1 MDRSLKERLIG
12 ATVLVGLAVWLIPWV
27 LDGPLPDIDL
37 EPAQVPAAE
46 RSPPLRTQTIRLDS
60 PEDPSVQAGVADIH
74 GRPVT
79 PGSQTAAETARAL
92 DTERDPVTLIL
103 PASEG
108 AASDAAPGTASA
120 VVIAESAEGSS
131 DASGDLAA
139 RVSDETSTEASSRHP
154 GSGWLIQVG
163 SFGDEENARRQADR
177 VAALG
182 YTAKLYTHSSGGRV
196 MYRVRVGPEL
206 SREGADDIALSLTAH
221 GFVAQVVS
229 SD

>member
-1 MDRSLKERLIG
+1 M
-12 ATVLVGLAVWLIPWV
+12 
-27 LDGPLPDIDL
+27 
-37 EPAQVPAAE
+37 
-46 RSPPLRTQTIRLDS
+46 
-60 PEDPSVQAGVADIH
+60 
-74 GRPVT
+74 
-79 PGSQTAAETARAL
+79 
-92 DTERDPVTLIL
+92 
-103 PASEG
+103 
-108 AASDAAPGTASA
+108 
-120 VVIAESAEGSS
+120 IAESGEGSS
-131 DASGDLAA
+131 GASGGLAA
-139 RVSDETSTEASSRHP
+139 RVPDETSTEASSRHP

-163 SFGDEENARRQADR
+163 SFGDEENASRQADR